1 MITAELHSLA
11 ADLDMLTGAIQA
23 GQCDTAVR
31 IAESLHEYLL
41 GKIAEK
47 EGPRYS
53 SYAQNRCLAAL
64 TGWASYPPRYWQ
76 GLQMTTS
83 EAGALISDLKGFG
96 EGEYQGKTY
105 YRVTT
110 EKQEQNYRQRKA
122 LGLPDA
128 KQRRAAKRAKQA
140 A

>member
-11 ADLDMLTGAIQA
+11 SDLDMLTGAIQA

-76 GLQMTTS
+76 GLQIPS
-83 EAGALISDLKGFG
+83 HDAGAIISDLKGFG
-96 EGEYQGKTY
+96 EAEYQGKTY
-105 YRVTT
+105 YRATT
-110 EKQEQNYRQRKA
+110 EKQEATYKQRKA

-128 KQRRAAKRAKQA
+128 TQRRAAKRAKTTA
-140 A
+140 